1 MAVLKAFG
9 EPLLSSSLIW
19 PGETEPMHDA
29 DDIAERFGG
38 SLEVFLDSGHYG
50 MVPTTVIDLTS
61 GEAEVI
67 REGAGSL
74 KPLTIDAWTKTGIQ
88 VIAVYALP
96 VIFAITLHEAAHG
109 WMAQRLGDPTAEQ
122 LGRISLNPGRHVDPV
137 GTLLVPGLTLAL
149 GGAMGAL
156 CSFWLG

>member
-1 MAVLKAFG
+1 MD
-9 EPLLSSSLIW
+9 ENW
-19 PGETEPMHDA
+19 
-29 DDIAERFGG
+29 
-38 SLEVFLDSGHYG
+38 
-50 MVPTTVIDLTS
+50 
-61 GEAEVI
+61 
-67 REGAGSL
+67 
-74 KPLTIDAWTKTGIQ
+74 IQ

-149 GGAMGAL
+149 GGAMGAFAL
-156 CSFWLG
+156 LVGLSQFQ